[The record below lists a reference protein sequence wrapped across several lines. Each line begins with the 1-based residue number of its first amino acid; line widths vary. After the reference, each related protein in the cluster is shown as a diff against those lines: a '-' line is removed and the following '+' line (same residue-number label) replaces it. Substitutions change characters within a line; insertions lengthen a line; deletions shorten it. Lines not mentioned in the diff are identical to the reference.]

1 MEEIIP
7 LIEEL
12 IRFKSTHS
20 NPDEIKSCADFI
32 EKYLNTHGVE
42 FQRLNFQNCPSL
54 LVTPS
59 SGRFPVLLMTHIDV
73 VEGPENL
80 FDPWQENGKLFGR
93 GSIDDKYAVALSLVL
108 FKEHLQK
115 HRQQGGSQS
124 DIPFGILITGDE
136 EIGGVNGA
144 QKVLPL
150 VKADFC
156 IALDGGSISKIVNKE
171 KGILRL
177 KLISKG
183 QSAHG
188 ARPWLGENAI
198 EKLIEDYRIIKSFF
212 KESVPDH
219 WHRTINF
226 SRIKAGTSIN
236 QVPDLAE
243 AMFDIR
249 YTENDDIDPLVKN
262 MQEKIR
268 GRLIIEEKEPLFIG
282 GDSPYLDR
290 LLEITGVTRLGFE
303 HGASDAR
310 HLFQYGIK
318 GIVWGADGE
327 MSQHTAQEHVNI
339 DSVLKL
345 YRLLDEYMD
354 VLARDRMT

>member
-1 MEEIIP
+1 MKEIIH
-7 LIEEL
+7 LTEEL
-12 IRFKSTHS
+12 IRFKSTHDNS
-20 NPDEIKSCADFI
+20 AEIIGCADFI
-32 EKYLNTHGVE
+32 ENYLNSHGVE

-73 VEGPENL
+73 VAGPDNL
-80 FDPWQENGKLFGR
+80 FEPWQQDGKLFGR

-108 FKEHLQK
+108 FKEQLQ
-115 HRQQGGSQS
+115 RRREQGNSQS
-124 DIPFGILITGDE
+124 DLPFGILITGDE
-136 EIGGVNGA
+136 EIGGANGA

-150 VKADFC
+150 VKTDFC
-156 IALDGGSISKIVNKE
+156 IALDGGSVNKIVNKE

-177 KLISKG
+177 KLISEG

-198 EKLIEDYRIIKSFF
+198 DKLIEDYRLIKSYF

-226 SRIKAGTSIN
+226 SRIKAGNSIN

-249 YTENDDIDPLVKN
+249 YTENDDIDTLVKS
-262 MQEKIR
+262 MQAKIG
-268 GRLIIEEKEPLFIG
+268 GRLVIEEKEPLFEG

-310 HLFQYGIK
+310 HLFKYGIK
-318 GIVWGADGE
+318 GIVWGADGD
-327 MSQHTAQEHVNI
+327 MSQHTAEEHVNI
-339 DSVLKL
+339 DSVYKL
-345 YRLLDEYMD
+345 YRFLDKYMD
-354 VLARDRMT
+354 TLAVEDMA